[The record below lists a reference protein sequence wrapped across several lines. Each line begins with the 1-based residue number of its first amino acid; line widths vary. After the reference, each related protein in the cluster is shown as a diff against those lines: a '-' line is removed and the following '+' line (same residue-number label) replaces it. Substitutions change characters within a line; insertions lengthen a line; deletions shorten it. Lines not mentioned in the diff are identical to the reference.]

1 MTRLVPTFLRALRF
15 ASTVMARPRCF
26 MDISLDG
33 KAAGRIVIEVSAFIV
48 LMDLLVYGMPYYR
61 LLFWTFLSLDA
72 ATT

>member
-1 MTRLVPTFLRALRF
+1 
-15 ASTVMARPRCF
+15 MARPRCF